1 MAARVSLAPR
11 AMAPLCVGW
20 CHLHVHPPYVWPP
33 MAMHRFCE
41 FCDPLVIIR
50 LNMVI
55 PMVIIRTAGTGI
67 TGPAHA
73 GLPYPRK
80 PGFGTIPGD
89 SRAPRPTSA
98 DAPPGVRRLVR
109 IDFQFAGGVRR
120 ASYHQNGLFT
130 LSQSSLMVKVY
141 DPQLTVSRDV

>member
-1 MAARVSLAPR
+1 
-11 AMAPLCVGW
+11 
-20 CHLHVHPPYVWPP
+20 
-33 MAMHRFCE
+33 
-41 FCDPLVIIR
+41 
-50 LNMVI
+50 MVI

-67 TGPAHA
+67 TGPAHT

-89 SRAPRPTSA
+89 SRAPVPRRRTR
-98 DAPPGVRRLVR
+98 PGVRRLVR